1 MSPTIEITDEIFAR
15 LQKHAIPLVDTSL
28 TVISRALDA
37 LEAGDEDP
45 VVPTGT
51 GTGTGTA
58 TAKTTATGTQSFN
71 PAAAPNLSHTTPR
84 RAQVDGHALS
94 KGETYW
100 NPIMFAVITAAAKK
114 GTSAEDL
121 LDLLTIPSVK
131 GKKEGSGYRYLP
143 GAGISVQGQDANNA
157 WKQTYRVASS
167 IGIHVQV
174 VFVWQDT
181 PKAAMPNITG
191 SFFIEG

>member
-45 VVPTGT
+45 IVP
-51 GTGTGTA
+51 
-58 TAKTTATGTQSFN
+58 TATGPQSFN
-71 PAAAPNLSHTTPR
+71 PAAAPNLTHTTPR
-84 RAQVDGHALS
+84 RAQVDGHSLS

-114 GTSAEDL
+114 GTSADDL
-121 LDLLTIPSVK
+121 LDLLTIPAVK
-131 GKKEGSGYRYLP
+131 GEKVGSGYRYLP
-143 GAGISVQGQDANNA
+143 EAGISVQGQDANSA

-167 IGIHVQV
+167 IRVHVQV

>member
-1 MSPTIEITDEIFAR
+1 M
-15 LQKHAIPLVDTSL
+15 DTPL
-28 TVISRALDA
+28 TVIGRALDA
-37 LEAGDEDP
+37 LEAGDEGP
-45 VVPTGT
+45 IGPTQSVGPR
-51 GTGTGTA
+51 
-58 TAKTTATGTQSFN
+58 SFN
-71 PAAAPNLSHTTPR
+71 PAAPPNLSHTTPR
-84 RAQVDGHALS
+84 RAQVAGRALA
-94 KGETYW
+94 KADTYW
-100 NPIMFAVITAAAKK
+100 NPIMFAVITEAASK

-143 GAGISVQGQDANNA
+143 EAGISVQGQDANSA

-167 IGIHVQV
+167 IGVHVQV

-181 PKAAMPNITG
+181 PKAAMPNVTG